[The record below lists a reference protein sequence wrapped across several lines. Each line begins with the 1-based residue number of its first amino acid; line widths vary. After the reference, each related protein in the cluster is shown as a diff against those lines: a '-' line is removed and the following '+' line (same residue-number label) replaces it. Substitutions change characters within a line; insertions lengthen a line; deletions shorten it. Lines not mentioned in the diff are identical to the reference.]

1 MRRNKYSRMAK
12 KELPENVVSAIEK
25 WALKKCNT
33 NEDAAAIV
41 DHRIKRVSREIQ
53 EGWTK
58 KEEVNRRVLPEGE
71 YQAPSYRVHH
81 NGASQDKRFR
91 PEGNRK

>member
-1 MRRNKYSRMAK
+1 MVK
-12 KELPENVVSAIEK
+12 KKLPENIVSAIEK
-25 WALKKCNT
+25 WALKNCNT
-33 NEDAAAIV
+33 NEEAAAII

-71 YQAPSYRVHH
+71 YQAPSYRVYHS
-81 NGASQDKRFR
+81 GAGQHKKFK
-91 PEGNRK
+91 PEGDRK